1 MNALEK
7 AQVYSRFLSE
17 EGYAPKVD
25 TDGDVVFK
33 AEGKTYFISIDAKD
47 EPFFRLVFPN
57 FWNIE
62 SNDELV
68 KVIICANHATM
79 LTKVA
84 KVYINS
90 DGKNTSASVEML
102 IPNPN
107 DFRLVFRRSMT
118 LIQASVNNFI
128 DKMKEIS

>member
-7 AQVYSRFLSE
+7 AQIYQRYLAE
-17 EGYAPKVD
+17 EGYAPKID
-25 TDGDVVFK
+25 SDGDVIFK
-33 AEGKTYFISIDAKD
+33 AEGKAYFFSIDAKD

-68 KVIICANHATM
+68 KVIIAANHATM

-84 KVYINS
+84 KVYVNP
-90 DGKNTSASVEML
+90 DGKNTTASVEML
-102 IPNPN
+102 LPNPN
-107 DFRLVFRRSMT
+107 DFRSVFHRSLA
-118 LIQASVNNFI
+118 LIQASVNNFV
-128 DKMKEIS
+128 DKMKDIS